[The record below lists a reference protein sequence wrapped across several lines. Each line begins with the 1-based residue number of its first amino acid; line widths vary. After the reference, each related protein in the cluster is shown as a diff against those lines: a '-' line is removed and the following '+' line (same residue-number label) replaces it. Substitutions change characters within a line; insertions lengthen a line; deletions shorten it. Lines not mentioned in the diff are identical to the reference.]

1 MVIIGKIS
9 FPPESANEIAKRFSE
24 LPPLPDYM
32 TIKGPYVRGVM
43 ERGIQGIE
51 IVELNNDKLAKG
63 IEYVTNRY
71 IAYFGIPG
79 FKYNVAPYTQIYEA
93 LKLIGLG

>member
-9 FPPESANEIAKRFSE
+9 FPPESAYEMGKRFSE

-32 TIKGPYVRGVM
+32 TMKGPYIRGMM

-51 IVELNNDKLAKG
+51 IFDLSNDKLAKG
-63 IEYVTNRY
+63 IEFVTNRY
-71 IAYFGIPG
+71 ITYFGIPG
-79 FKYNVAPYTQIYEA
+79 FKYHVAPYTQLYEA
-93 LKLIGLG
+93 LKMVGLG